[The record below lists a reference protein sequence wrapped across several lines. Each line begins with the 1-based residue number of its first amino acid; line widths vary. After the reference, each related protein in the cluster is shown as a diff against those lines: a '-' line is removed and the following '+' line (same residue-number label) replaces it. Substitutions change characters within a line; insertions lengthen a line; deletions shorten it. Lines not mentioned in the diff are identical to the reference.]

1 MSLENNKFKMTKK
14 EKLIFWELNE
24 INFDYVNFYIRK
36 GKLKNWKKIIEDHG
50 LFTTYSD
57 ENYNDLQPWIQWPT
71 IRTGLNLDEHGVH
84 RIGDIVQSNI
94 KQHWEILEDKGYSV
108 VAISPINAS
117 NETKKSSFWIPDPWT
132 DTKTSGNKFIHRF
145 SKALKQVV
153 NDNSKE
159 KISFFSII
167 VIIEALIT
175 KSQISSWQTYFS
187 CLVGAMK
194 KQHWSKVI
202 FLDRLLSD
210 IFIKLWKN
218 NHPDFSSLWMNG
230 GAHIQHHYLCSSLPY
245 KGHVK
250 NPQWYVPIGKDPLL
264 EILEMYDLFLNELM
278 TLKNTRLIIAVA
290 IKQIPYETPI
300 FYWRLK
306 NHENFLKKIGIKF
319 TRIQPRMSI
328 DFLVEFE
335 NEKDLVFAKKTLQSA
350 KSSKGDLIFSEVND
364 TKEGLFVSLT
374 FAGEIQNNFNVFINS
389 KKYENFENEVVFVA
403 IKNGHHD
410 NTGYYLDN
418 SKKPGELKDNIP
430 LKNIFSFVMEHFKK

>member
-24 INFDYVNFYIRK
+24 INFDYVNFYIKK
-36 GKLKNWKKIIEDHG
+36 GKLKNWKKMIEDHG

-71 IRTGLNLDEHGVH
+71 IRTGLNFDEHGVH

-108 VAISPINAS
+108 AAISPINAS

-132 DTKTSGNKFIHRF
+132 DTKISGNSFVHRF

-175 KSQISSWQTYFS
+175 KSQISSWQTYFT
-187 CLVGAMK
+187 CLVGAMN

-202 FLDRLLSD
+202 FLDRLLCD
-210 IFIKLWKN
+210 TFISLWRSNK
-218 NHPDFSSLWMNG
+218 PDFSSLWLNG
-230 GAHIQHHYLCSSLPY
+230 GAHIQHHYLCSSESY
-245 KGHVK
+245 KGSIK
-250 NPQWYVPIGKDPLL
+250 NPEWYVPNGKDPLL
-264 EILEMYDLFLNELM
+264 EILEMYDLFLKELM
-278 TLKNTRLIIAVA
+278 NLDSTRLIIAIA

-335 NEKDLVFAKKTLQSA
+335 NKKDLVFAKKTLQSA

-364 TKEGLFVSLT
+364 TKEGLFV
-374 FAGEIQNNFNVFINS
+374 
-389 KKYENFENEVVFVA
+389 
-403 IKNGHHD
+403 
-410 NTGYYLDN
+410 
-418 SKKPGELKDNIP
+418 
-430 LKNIFSFVMEHFKK
+430 